1 MDAGHVEGDGFG
13 HEPLV
18 VVCGVVVSTHHGDAV
33 SDNDAS
39 LRRRSSQKTRLDSE

>member
-18 VVCGVVVSTHHGDAV
+18 VVCGVVVSTHHGDVV
-33 SDNDAS
+33 SDNDTIVVVRTFS
-39 LRRRSSQKTRLDSE
+39 P